1 MIPISKKIRGIRTK
15 QNLSQEHFAKLL
27 GFSRAYVADIET
39 GRTKPSRRFLEA
51 ISDHYNISLDWLI
64 SKNRLFFLIE
74 SGVSLLIYIYAFE
87 EEIIDECEKRLNK
100 LLEYQKYIFIDAQD
114 IRSTNRLL
122 SRILNKTVNN
132 KKHFEDLKYIMLT
145 EPFVLI
151 LKNISS
157 SKIHHSDLL
166 IWSIY
171 NIIKDA
177 PRQIYKSL
185 NSDKNHQSLS
195 TSTLIILDYPS
206 YLEKN
211 MNSFG
216 Q

>member
-87 EEIIDECEKRLNK
+87 EEIIDECERGL
-100 LLEYQKYIFIDAQD
+100 
-114 IRSTNRLL
+114 TNFWN
-122 SRILNKTVNN
+122 I
-132 KKHFEDLKYIMLT
+132 
-145 EPFVLI
+145 
-151 LKNISS
+151 KNIFLLML
-157 SKIHHSDLL
+157 KILE
-166 IWSIY
+166 
-171 NIIKDA
+171 A
-177 PRQIYKSL
+177 PIV
-185 NSDKNHQSLS
+185 
-195 TSTLIILDYPS
+195 
-206 YLEKN
+206 YLVE
-211 MNSFG
+211 F
-216 Q
+216 